1 MARPASGQVLERDG
15 KRGRVFA
22 LRFRAYGKRE
32 YVTLGS
38 AADGWNRPRAEQ
50 ELQNVLADVRRGIWS
65 PRSFQEAPKVA
76 QEDPTFH
83 LFASQYAALREPE
96 LRPRSVDSLRW
107 ALSYHLL
114 PFFKNHRL
122 TEITVQEV
130 DRYRAFKVKE
140 GALSANSTNRTLAR
154 LAEVLSLAEEYGLI
168 GTNPAAG
175 KRRRL
180 KGTRPRRPWVE
191 PDQLMTLLEAAK
203 PLYARRGRPLL
214 AVLAGTGMRIHEALS
229 IERGHINRARGTL
242 TVPASKTEAG
252 VRVIDLTPAVLT
264 ELEVLLSRV
273 PEEPAAVVFG
283 TRSGRK
289 DTRQNARRMLDTAVE
304 KANVVLA
311 EKGIEPIPKIGLHA
325 LRRTYASLRCALG
338 DDVAYTAAQLG
349 HVDAGFTLRTYTQA
363 VRRRQ
368 KLTEAERFE
377 FDRAVEWARMGTN
390 DDAGAEVISL
400 DTARSTEKPRVSRA
414 SAEGF

>member
-1 MARPASGQVLERDG
+1 VLERNG

-38 AADGWNRPRAEQ
+38 AEDGWNRQRAEQ
-50 ELQNVLADVRRGIWS
+50 ELQNTLADVRRGIWQA
-65 PRSFQEAPKVA
+65 PRAHQPVAPEVQA
-76 QEDPTFH
+76 DPTFH
-83 LFASQYAALREPE
+83 EFASQYAALREPE

-114 PFFKNHRL
+114 PFFKSHL
-122 TEITVQEV
+122 LAEITVQDV

-140 GALSANSTNRTLAR
+140 GALSANSINRTLAR

-168 GTNPAAG
+168 HGNPAVG

-191 PDQLMTLLEAAK
+191 PDQLMTLLEAAQ
-203 PLYARRGRPLL
+203 PLYAKRGRPLL
-214 AVLAGTGMRIHEALS
+214 ATLAGTGMRIEEALS
-229 IERGHINRARGTL
+229 IQRGHVNTARGTL
-242 TVPASKTEAG
+242 TVPASKTDAG
-252 VRVIDLTPAVLT
+252 VRVIDLTPTVVA
-264 ELEVLLSRV
+264 ELETLLGRV
-273 PEEPAAVVFG
+273 SEEPTAFVFG

-289 DTRQNARRMLDTAVE
+289 DTRQNARRMLDAAVE
-304 KANVVLA
+304 KANMALA

-368 KLTEAERFE
+368 RLSEAERFE

-390 DDAGAEVISL
+390 DSAGAEVVSL
-400 DTARSTEKPRVSRA
+400 DAARVIEKPRVSRA
-414 SAEGF
+414 SAQVL